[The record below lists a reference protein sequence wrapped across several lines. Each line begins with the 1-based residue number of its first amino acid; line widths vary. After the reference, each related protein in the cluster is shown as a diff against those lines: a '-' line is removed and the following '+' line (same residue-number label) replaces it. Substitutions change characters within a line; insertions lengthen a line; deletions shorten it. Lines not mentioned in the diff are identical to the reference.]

1 MDMGTLKRSGRVETV
16 TDASPEQVWAVVA
29 DVTRVGEWSH
39 ECRGAVWLD
48 GATAAVPGAR
58 FGGSNRLGRVKW
70 SRVNEIVTAD
80 APNELVWRTVP
91 SRMYPDST
99 EWRIR
104 IEREGDS
111 TRIVQT
117 FEVLKLNPV
126 MDRLIYL
133 VTPAHRDRLP
143 ALAGDIRR
151 LGEVAAQQ
159 PAVPAD

>member
-1 MDMGTLKRSGRVETV
+1 MGTLKRSGRVETV
-16 TDASPEQVWAVVA
+16 TDATPEQVWAVVA

-39 ECRGAVWLD
+39 ECSGAVWID
-48 GATAAVPGAR
+48 GASSAQPGAR
-58 FGGSNRLGRVKW
+58 FAGTNRVGRVKW
-70 SRVNEIVTAD
+70 SRTNEIVSAD
-80 APNELVWRTVP
+80 APREFVWRTVP
-91 SRMYPDST
+91 TRLYPDST

-104 IEREGDS
+104 IEPEGAT

-143 ALAGDIRR
+143 ALADDIRR

-159 PAVPAD
+159 PAVPAT

>member
-1 MDMGTLKRSGRVETV
+1 MGTLKRSGCVETV

>member
-1 MDMGTLKRSGRVETV
+1 MGTLKRSGRVETV
-16 TDASPEQVWAVVA
+16 TDATPEQVWAVVA

-39 ECRGAVWLD
+39 ECGGAMWVE
-48 GATAAVPGAR
+48 GATSARAGAR
-58 FGGSNRLGRVKW
+58 FSGANRVGRVKW
-70 SRVNEIVTAD
+70 SRVNEIVCVD
-80 APNELVWRTVP
+80 APRELAWRTVP
-91 SRMYPDST
+91 TRLYPDST

-104 IEREGDS
+104 IEPEDGK

-117 FEVLKLNPV
+117 FDVLKLNPV

-143 ALAGDIRR
+143 ALADDVRR

-159 PAVPAD
+159 PPVPVS

>member
-16 TDASPEQVWAVVA
+16 TAASPEQVWAVVA

-48 GATAAVPGAR
+48 GATAAAPGAR

-70 SRVNEIVTAD
+70 SRVNEIVTAE
-80 APNELVWRTVP
+80 APHLLVWRTVP

-99 EWRIR
+99 EWQIR
-104 IEREGDS
+104 IDADDDS

-143 ALAGDIRR
+143 ALADDIRR
-151 LGEVAAQQ
+151 LGEVAAQ
-159 PAVPAD
+159 PAVPAR